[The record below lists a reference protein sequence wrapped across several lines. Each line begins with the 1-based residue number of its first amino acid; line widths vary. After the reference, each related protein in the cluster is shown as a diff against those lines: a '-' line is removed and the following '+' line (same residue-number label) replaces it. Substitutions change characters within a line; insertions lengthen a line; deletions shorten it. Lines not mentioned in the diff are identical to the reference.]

1 MSRSQRDLRT
11 VGNRCCLRHPFYGA
25 FVRETQTKTICNHA
39 ACHNRQVCVFLSVAM
54 PAISLTGL
62 MAPAAASHATLSSTW
77 EPASLPHREKALT
90 LSRPAFPLWR
100 SEWNTVCA
108 VCVFV
113 DALPQVDKVPPSLP
127 TFLRIFITN
136 ECQILSKSISTLI
149 IWSWI
154 FFLFSP

>member
-62 MAPAAASHATLSSTW
+62 TAPAAAPHATLSSTW

-108 VCVFV
+108 MCVFV
-113 DALPQVDKVPPSLP
+113 DALPQVDKVP
-127 TFLRIFITN
+127 
-136 ECQILSKSISTLI
+136 LSSYFSKNFHHERVSNFVKVHLHIDYMI
-149 IWSWI
+149 MN
-154 FFLFSP
+154 FFPL